1 METKILISCVVTT
14 KNEEDVIGT
23 LLSSIRTQ
31 SYRNFEIV
39 IVDNNSVDETV
50 KIAKRHGARTFV
62 YGPERSA
69 QRNMGVK
76 KSLGKYVLIL
86 DADMVLTKNVLKDC
100 VEIFEKDDNVGLLV
114 IPEKSFGE
122 GFWSKCRAFE
132 REFYVGESSIEAARC
147 FRKDIFLDFGGYDE
161 KITGPEDYDLPLRVK
176 KAGIKEDR
184 IKSYILHN
192 EKSFSPIKSAK
203 KKFYYAS
210 HAQVYL
216 MKHPE
221 MAIKQGTFL
230 FRPVFL
236 RKWKKLFGHPILG
249 IGVFVIKTLELI
261 GALLGIIYSPFLYK
275 K

>member
-1 METKILISCVVTT
+1 METKILISCIITT

-23 LLSSIRTQ
+23 LLSSIRSQ
-31 SYRNFEIV
+31 NYRDFEIIV
-39 IVDNNSVDETV
+39 VDNNSTDETV
-50 KIAKRHGARTFV
+50 KIAKKHGARIFV

-69 QRNMGVK
+69 QRNLGVK
-76 KSLGKYVLIL
+76 KSLGEYVLIL
-86 DADMVLTKNVLKDC
+86 DADMVLTKDVLKDC
-100 VEIFEKDDNVGLLV
+100 VERFEKDNKIGSLV
-114 IPEKSFGE
+114 IPEKSFGK

-147 FRKDIFLDFGGYDE
+147 FRKAIFLDFDGYDE
-161 KITGPEDYDLPLRVK
+161 KITGPEDYDLPLRIK

-210 HAQVYL
+210 HARVYL
-216 MKHPE
+216 QKHPE
-221 MAIKQGTFL
+221 MALKQGTFI
-230 FRPVFL
+230 FRPLFL
-236 RKWKKLFGHPILG
+236 RKWKKLISHPILG
-249 IGVFVIKTLELI
+249 VGVLIIKTVELI
-261 GALLGIIYSPFLYK
+261 GALLGFAYSPFLYK